1 MRIKQLA
8 SAAAIG
14 LAAMLITST
23 GFSASQ
29 SDAESQTKKPMTQ
42 MAEKMPSAF
51 FPETNHTF
59 DPVVDGTRVTHDF
72 IVQNKGDAP
81 LNIIKI
87 RTG

>member
-29 SDAESQTKKPMTQ
+29 PDAESQTKPMTQ

-59 DPVVDGTRVTHDF
+59 DPVVDGTHVTHDF